1 MRNLQRAIATGL
13 AATCIA
19 GVFASAVADD
29 AKVVVP
35 VNLVDA
41 RTKQVVW
48 EGEVPDVLP
57 LPVSSP
63 TGATKKIDTAVAKL
77 FTKFPPMA

>member
-1 MRNLQRAIATGL
+1 MTVHRQIETYTDG
-13 AATCIA
+13 T
-19 GVFASAVADD
+19 
-29 AKVVVP
+29 VV

-57 LPVSSP
+57 LPVSNP
-63 TGATKKIDTAVAKL
+63 TGATKKIDTAVARL
-77 FTKFPPMA
+77 FTKYPPLA